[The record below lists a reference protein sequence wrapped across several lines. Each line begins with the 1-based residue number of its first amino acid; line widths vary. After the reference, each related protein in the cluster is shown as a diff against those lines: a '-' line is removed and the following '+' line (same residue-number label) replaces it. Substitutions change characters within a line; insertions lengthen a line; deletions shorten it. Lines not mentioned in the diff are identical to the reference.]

1 MRITLLGATVAR
13 VPRSRLMLSVVL
25 SIGGG
30 IVRHFTSFEVGR
42 WKGRL
47 VNKC

>member
-1 MRITLLGATVAR
+1 MEQLYQRGAHSPLVAT

-30 IVRHFTSFEVGR
+30 IVRHFTSYDVGR
-42 WKGRL
+42 WRA
-47 VNKC
+47 V